1 MHPLTMSLR
10 PPAVVNRS
18 EAVKADFANFEL
30 DLSSGE
36 LIREGHLVRLQ
47 GQPFLVLCVLLDHAR
62 EVVTREELQ
71 RQLWPDDTLVDFDHG
86 LNKAIAKLRDALD
99 DSKSTPPL
107 IQTLPRRGYR
117 FTAEVN
123 WVGPRI
129 ASPALEAPIVSRHTV
144 PARYWAS
151 GATVLAILLMAT
163 LWIKRTE
170 LEDWIQRRPAI
181 RSVAVLPLTNLS
193 NDPQQEYLTDGITEE
208 LITDLSYAKLLRV
221 VPLTSTKT
229 FKGSLLPVP
238 QIAEK
243 LNVDA
248 LIVGTVLRTND
259 TIRITIH
266 LVTAKPERQ
275 LWAASYERN
284 IRDAAQ
290 LQNQIAADA
299 AAQIRTQFT
308 PEEQDRLK
316 LESQIDPEAYDEYL
330 RARFFLSQETQQKDK
345 AIPHLER
352 AIQLDPNF
360 SAAYAALGE
369 AWGLEG
375 VWGDISNREAS
386 ARALKYSE
394 QAMSLDPNSSEAC
407 TSLGHSLMQAHRW
420 NDGETAL
427 RRAIQID
434 PNNFRA
440 MEYLSILLSQ
450 KARTDESVALA
461 RKVAIANPV
470 AVDLQR
476 IYGLMLFRARRFDEA
491 ITQLESAI
499 HLDPG
504 HLTIYGTFASALVEK
519 GRYHEAEDA
528 LRKGEVLDPG
538 MWAWLYLREGN
549 PAAARQ
555 LLKDN
560 PSPMSPHA
568 AVARY
573 LLGEQEAGL
582 TQLDYLANVEWS
594 VKTYNLRND
603 PIFDPL
609 RNDPRFTAIVKK
621 TGLLD
626 D

>member
-1 MHPLTMSLR
+1 M
-10 PPAVVNRS
+10 
-18 EAVKADFANFEL
+18 
-30 DLSSGE
+30 
-36 LIREGHLVRLQ
+36 IRLQ

-99 DSKSTPPL
+99 DSKSTAAL

-123 WVGPRI
+123 WIYPRT
-129 ASPALEAPIVSRHTV
+129 ASPALEAPIVSRRTIPTRILIGSAV
-144 PARYWAS
+144 
-151 GATVLAILLMAT
+151 VLGLLLMAT
-163 LWIKRTE
+163 IWIDRNAI
-170 LEDWIQRRPAI
+170 EDWVQRRPVV
-181 RSVAVLPLTNLS
+181 RSVAVLPLSNLS
-193 NDPQQEYLTDGITEE
+193 NDPEQEYLTEGIAEE
-208 LITDLSYAKLLRV
+208 LITDLSYAKSLRV
-221 VPLTSTKT
+221 IPLVSSKT
-229 FKGSLLPVP
+229 FKGSPLPVP
-238 QIAEK
+238 QIADK

-248 LIVGTVLRTND
+248 LIMGTVVRTND

-266 LVTAKPERQ
+266 IVNAKPERQ

-284 IRDAAQ
+284 IRDAAR

-299 AAQIRTQFT
+299 VAQIRTQLT
-308 PEEQDRLK
+308 PEQEDRLK
-316 LESQIDPEAYDEYL
+316 LESQIEPEAYDEYL
-330 RARFFLSQETQQKDK
+330 RARFFLSQETQQGDK
-345 AIPHLER
+345 ALPHLER
-352 AIQLDPNF
+352 AIRLDPNF

-375 VWGDISNREAS
+375 VWGDRSNREAS
-386 ARALKYSE
+386 AIALKYSE
-394 QAMSLDPNSSEAC
+394 QAVSLDPNSSEAC
-407 TSLGHSLMQAHRW
+407 TSLGHSLMQARRW
-420 NDGETAL
+420 NEGETAL

-450 KARTDESVALA
+450 KARTDESVELA
-461 RKVAIANPV
+461 RKAALANPV

-504 HLTIYGTFASALVEK
+504 HLATYGTFASALIQK
-519 GRYHEAEDA
+519 SRYHDAEDA
-528 LRKGEVLDPG
+528 LRKGEAVDPG
-538 MWAWLYLREGN
+538 MWAWLYIREGN
-549 PAAARQ
+549 PSAARQ

-560 PSPMSPHA
+560 PSLVTPYA

-573 LLGEQEAGL
+573 LLGDQETGL
-582 TQLDYLANVEWS
+582 TQLDHLANIEWS

-603 PIFDPL
+603 PLFDPL
-609 RNDPRFTAIVKK
+609 RNDPRFSAIVKK

-626 D
+626 N